1 MKSINSVLFPVLII
15 GLMLVMGCG
24 DDVTEVEDA
33 TASTETPVKEFVGK
47 SDSTSI
53 NKTIPLTPGLTP
65 DPSPIPTL
73 TPDPTITPTPT
84 QTPVPLSAI
93 TILQKSSEV
102 MSQLQ
107 SLYYEEQSIYRA
119 GQFER
124 VVEVLSEFQNP
135 DILKQT
141 VSVNMPGVSTNTQYL
156 KIGDSYFESETP
168 NDWVSTQVYRWDDFR
183 YNWTQKDGV
192 LNLPVKSTAVTETLA
207 ENQVYRIV
215 WEYSDISLSDNDSM
229 VIDKVRSFNTFDKE
243 TRIADY
249 RIEYWIDINSF
260 FLLVFLF
267 LVVSLSS
274 PVTASMIYV
283 FRSLHHEV

>member
-1 MKSINSVLFPVLII
+1 MKSINSVLVPVLII
-15 GLMLVMGCG
+15 GLMLVIGCV

-73 TPDPTITPTPT
+73 TPDPTITPTQTPT

-141 VSVNMPGVSTNTQYL
+141 AVSYTHLT
-156 KIGDSYFESETP
+156 
-168 NDWVSTQVYRWDDFR
+168 
-183 YNWTQKDGV
+183 
-192 LNLPVKSTAVTETLA
+192 LPT
-207 ENQVYRIV
+207 
-215 WEYSDISLSDNDSM
+215 SD
-229 VIDKVRSFNTFDKE
+229 
-243 TRIADY
+243 
-249 RIEYWIDINSF
+249 
-260 FLLVFLF
+260 LV
-267 LVVSLSS
+267 
-274 PVTASMIYV
+274 
-283 FRSLHHEV
+283 